1 MIKCF
6 ALNRDFHFSFVS
18 MTRNE
23 LWFHGIFYIFLC
35 NSTDEMSFIIFF
47 LSSLFLCIQCDT
59 TEFYNHSN
67 NFLYAR
73 IVETMYDK
81 YLG

>member
-1 MIKCF
+1 MLQTPDARKERKERESKEKKEK
-6 ALNRDFHFSFVS
+6 N
-18 MTRNE
+18 
-23 LWFHGIFYIFLC
+23 
-35 NSTDEMSFIIFF
+35 DENISIF